1 MMSVKSSEFGEKIV
15 DDSNTSIDIQWALE
29 CSQHSRTLW
38 SICFKSL
45 IRLPNQAD
53 RHPPS
58 YAESKVSYKFSVFL
72 DFQAKLESSTWTSL
86 TSTRF
91 QHGWLRN
98 PGHFML
104 FCFIARLALVG
115 FLPHSDDW
123 IAQIPGRSPFF
134 SLCYFPDAKIAETY
148 WNSQFLAKFHWWN
161 FSFDHSTSTTFGES
175 PCSSL
180 GAPGWSKTRKQL
192 ITTGRVKS
200 HLDLLKF

>member
-1 MMSVKSSEFGEKIV
+1 MDSLCHPWFTTANLSYRFPIFETSATALCGTTGNDVRYISLYKPSEFGEKIV
-15 DDSNTSIDIQWALE
+15 DDSNTSIDLQWALE

-58 YAESKVSYKFSVFL
+58 YAESKVSYKFSVFP

-91 QHGWLRN
+91 QHGLRN
-98 PGHFML
+98 PRHFML

-115 FLPHSDDW
+115 FLAHSD
-123 IAQIPGRSPFF
+123 GF
-134 SLCYFPDAKIAETY
+134 S
-148 WNSQFLAKFHWWN
+148 
-161 FSFDHSTSTTFGES
+161 
-175 PCSSL
+175 
-180 GAPGWSKTRKQL
+180 
-192 ITTGRVKS
+192 
-200 HLDLLKF
+200 